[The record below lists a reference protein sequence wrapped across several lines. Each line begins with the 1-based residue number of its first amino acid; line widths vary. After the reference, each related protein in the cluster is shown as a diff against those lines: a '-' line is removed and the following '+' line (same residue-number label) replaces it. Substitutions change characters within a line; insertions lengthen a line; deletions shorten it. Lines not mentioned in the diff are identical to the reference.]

1 MLSQTTIDLS
11 NYRIE
16 KAQDL
21 LNQAELL
28 SANKKFDGSLNRSY
42 HAIFNA
48 MRSLLAL
55 VKLDS
60 STHTG
65 VLSFFDRYFIKTGI
79 IDKEFSKIAH
89 SAFDSRQDS
98 DYEDFYTP
106 SEEDASAQLD
116 KAKAFINEII
126 IRREKLINEDLDLP
140 AIQK

>member
-1 MLSQTTIDLS
+1 MLDKTTIDLS

-16 KAQDL
+16 KARDL
-21 LNQAELL
+21 LSQAELL
-28 SANKKFDGSLNRSY
+28 SANKKFDGCLNRSY
-42 HAIFNA
+42 YAIFNA

-60 STHTG
+60 QTHAG
-65 VLSFFDRYFIKTGI
+65 VLSIFDRYFIKTGI
-79 IDKEFSKIAH
+79 IDKEYSKIAH

-106 SEEDASAQLD
+106 SENDAASQLEN
-116 KAKAFINEII
+116 AKAFVNEMSMK
-126 IRREKLINEDLDLP
+126 RKKFVNEELDLP

>member
-16 KAQDL
+16 KARDL
-21 LNQAELL
+21 LSQAELL
-28 SANKKFDGSLNRSY
+28 SANQKFDGSLNRSY
-42 HAIFNA
+42 YAIFSA

-60 STHTG
+60 STHAG

-106 SEEDASAQLD
+106 SENDAASQLE
-116 KAKAFINEII
+116 KAKAFVNEMSMK
-126 IRREKLINEDLDLP
+126 REKFVNGELALP

>member
-1 MLSQTTIDLS
+1 MLDTTTIDLS
-11 NYRIE
+11 KYRIE
-16 KAQDL
+16 KARDL
-21 LNQAELL
+21 LGQAELL
-28 SANKKFDGSLNRSY
+28 SADDKIDGCLNCSY

-60 STHTG
+60 STHAG

-106 SEEDASAQLD
+106 SENDASSQLD
-116 KAKAFINEII
+116 KAKTLVNEISMK
-126 IRREKLINEDLDLP
+126 REKFVNEELDLP

>member
-1 MLSQTTIDLS
+1 MLDTTTIDLS

-16 KAQDL
+16 KARDL
-21 LNQAELL
+21 LSQAELL

-42 HAIFNA
+42 YAIFNA

-60 STHTG
+60 STHAG

-106 SEEDASAQLD
+106 SQDDASAQLE
-116 KAKAFINEII
+116 KAKAFVKEMRMKQEKFVNE
-126 IRREKLINEDLDLP
+126 ELELP
-140 AIQK
+140 VIQE

>member
-1 MLSQTTIDLS
+1 MLSKTTIDLS

-16 KAQDL
+16 KARDL
-21 LNQAELL
+21 LGQAELL
-28 SANKKFDGSLNRSY
+28 SANDKIDGCLNRSY

-60 STHTG
+60 STHAG

-106 SEEDASAQLD
+106 SEEDASVQLE
-116 KAKAFINEII
+116 KARALINEISI
-126 IRREKLINEDLDLP
+126 KREKLINEDLDLP

>member
-1 MLSQTTIDLS
+1 MLDTTTIDLS
-11 NYRIE
+11 KYRIE
-16 KAQDL
+16 KARDL
-21 LNQAELL
+21 LGQAELL
-28 SANKKFDGSLNRSY
+28 SADDKIDGCLNCSY

-60 STHTG
+60 STHAG
-65 VLSFFDRYFIKTGI
+65 VLSFFDHYFIKTGI

-106 SEEDASAQLD
+106 SEEDASVQLE
-116 KAKAFINEII
+116 KARALINEISI
-126 IRREKLINEDLDLP
+126 KREKFINEDLDLP